1 MSFIRLGFTESIL
14 LLYYYLDL
22 QQIDNSQYISSQ
34 NNFINWLYTTSGF
47 YDKNIGGSFFN
58 FDGHKIRRSEVYNN
72 YFNRLLNSLK
82 NNDAKLL
89 ILSTEVH
96 LNVHDSLTPYRNEFL
111 NYIDYHNKYNRNL
124 KIDPNNINNPGEQ
137 CDFYR
142 FIDNKNVLIINNLG
156 SLMKLQYESGNLKKI
171 FPDFPMIKNIDF
183 LEPGYTFFNNGPDS
197 SILDTAEKLC
207 DKVKCFNFNYDCVL
221 VSAGAY
227 SCLLFDYIINELH
240 KDVFVIGG
248 DLAYHFGIMTNRIR
262 SQGFPINEY
271 FINVPDE
278 MKPPGYEKIEGGCY
292 W

>member
-1 MSFIRLGFTESIL
+1 M
-14 LLYYYLDL
+14 
-22 QQIDNSQYISSQ
+22 
-34 NNFINWLYTTSGF
+34 
-47 YDKNIGGSFFN
+47 
-58 FDGHKIRRSEVYNN
+58 
-72 YFNRLLNSLK
+72 
-82 NNDAKLL
+82 
-89 ILSTEVH
+89 H
-96 LNVHDSLTPYRNEFL
+96 LHVHDSLISYRNEFL
-111 NYIDYHNKYNRNL
+111 NYIDYHNKCRRIL
-124 KIDPNNINNPGEQ
+124 KIDPNIINNPSAQ
-137 CDFYR
+137 VDLYR

-197 SILDTAEKLC
+197 SILDTAEKIC
-207 DKVKCFNFNYDCVL
+207 DKIKTFNFNYDCVL

-262 SQGFPINEY
+262 SQGFPINEN